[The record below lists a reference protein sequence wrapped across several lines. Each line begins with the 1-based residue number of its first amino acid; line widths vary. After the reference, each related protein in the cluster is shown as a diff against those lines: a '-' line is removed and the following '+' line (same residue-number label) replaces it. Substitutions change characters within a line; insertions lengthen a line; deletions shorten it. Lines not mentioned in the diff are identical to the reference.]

1 MGISNRSVRLG
12 VAGLLTASLVA
23 VAAPVGA
30 QDEVS
35 PEWQAV
41 LDEANG
47 QTVNWFM
54 WGGSD
59 RINSYV
65 SDWVGAKA
73 AELGVTI
80 NRVPLTDTVDAVNT
94 VLGEKQAGRDDD
106 GSVDMI
112 WINGENFKTG
122 KQAELWACGWTESL
136 PNFQYVD
143 AESAAILNDFG
154 TPVDQCESPWSHAQ
168 FAFTYNSDVV
178 DTPPA
183 TMDELIQWIKDNPGQ
198 FTYPAPPDFTGSVF
212 VRHVLYNVAGGYE
225 DLLGPFDQAKF
236 DAVAPDL
243 WATLNE
249 IEPFLWR
256 GGETYPQSKQDLDN
270 LFANGEVAMAM
281 TYGPAEVGAFV
292 ADGIFPESSRQFV
305 FEDGTIGNNNFV
317 AVPYN
322 SPNKAGAQVVAN
334 ILLSPEAQYQKA
346 LPDVWGEFPVI
357 DISTTGEWEAKFKSI
372 PTPES
377 VLPADQ
383 LSKNAN
389 PETGGRLCDRC
400 RAGLG
405 RKRPAAVTA
414 PSYHRPSTGK
424 RSLATRDSDH
434 CREAPPPASPE
445 RARPWVLLTPA
456 LLVISVLFLG
466 ALAFGVLQSLNIVNF
481 AGEPEPSIDAY
492 INIFNDPVFWGSL
505 WLSLRIALISTAL
518 SIVLAVLTALLIF
531 HTERGRRATTFIYQ
545 FNLPIPHIVGGV
557 AMLAVL
563 LAERALSRAS
573 ASRWA
578 LTGSPGDFPP
588 MTNDRWGIAIIAE
601 YVWKE
606 TVFIGVVVLAAL
618 HGGVARLRGP
628 GPDPRAPARWKRFWH
643 VILPLITP
651 AIVSTSIIVFAF
663 SFGAFEVPFL
673 LGQPFP
679 AALPVL
685 AFRAYTDVDLNSRSE
700 AMAISV
706 VIAGVVAVLV
716 FVYTWFGRRY
726 VRQDA

>member
-1 MGISNRSVRLG
+1 MVRFENRSVRLG
-12 VAGLLTASLVA
+12 VAGLLTASLLA

-94 VLGEKQAGRDDD
+94 VLGEKQAGKDEG

-122 KQAELWACGWTESL
+122 KQADLWFCGWTAAQ
-136 PNFQYVD
+136 PNYQYVD
-143 AESAAILNDFG
+143 GDSAAILNDFG

-168 FAFTYNSDVV
+168 FAFTYNSDLIE
-178 DTPPA
+178 TPPA

-236 DAVAPDL
+236 DAVAPEL

-256 GGETYPQSKQDLDN
+256 EGETYPQSKQDLDN

-281 TYGPAEVGAFV
+281 TYGPAEVGGFV

-305 FEDGTIGNNNFV
+305 FEEGTIGNNNFV

-357 DISTTGEWEAKFKSI
+357 DISTTGDWEAQFQSI
-372 PTPES
+372 PVPES

-383 LSKNAN
+383 LSQNAN
-389 PETGGRLCDRC
+389 PE
-400 RAGLG
+400 
-405 RKRPAAVTA
+405 
-414 PSYHRPSTGK
+414 
-424 RSLATRDSDH
+424 
-434 CREAPPPASPE
+434 
-445 RARPWVLLTPA
+445 
-456 LLVISVLFLG
+456 LV
-466 ALAFGVLQSLNIVNF
+466 
-481 AGEPEPSIDAY
+481 
-492 INIFNDPVFWGSL
+492 
-505 WLSLRIALISTAL
+505 
-518 SIVLAVLTALLIF
+518 
-531 HTERGRRATTFIYQ
+531 
-545 FNLPIPHIVGGV
+545 
-557 AMLAVL
+557 
-563 LAERALSRAS
+563 
-573 ASRWA
+573 
-578 LTGSPGDFPP
+578 
-588 MTNDRWGIAIIAE
+588 AE
-601 YVWKE
+601 YVTAVEQGWAE
-606 TVFIGVVVLAAL
+606 NVL
-618 HGGVARLRGP
+618 
-628 GPDPRAPARWKRFWH
+628 
-643 VILPLITP
+643 
-651 AIVSTSIIVFAF
+651 
-663 SFGAFEVPFL
+663 
-673 LGQPFP
+673 Q
-679 AALPVL
+679 
-685 AFRAYTDVDLNSRSE
+685 
-700 AMAISV
+700 
-706 VIAGVVAVLV
+706 
-716 FVYTWFGRRY
+716 
-726 VRQDA
+726 Q